1 MRKPLSTKFLPMT
14 LAASVLV
21 AACSSESPTAS
32 VPLSALNGVWSPASP
47 EVPGLS
53 YQFSLTLSGGNV
65 SGTGNWSVGSQS
77 GTVAVTGSASE
88 HLVTLDLTLGHDS
101 PGTLP
106 FLIEHFAGELQSSTT
121 LAGTITF
128 PSGSSQQ
135 AYNKIGT

>member
-1 MRKPLSTKFLPMT
+1 MRKTLLTKFLPLA

-21 AACSSESPTAS
+21 AGCSSESPTEP

-53 YQFSLTLSGGNV
+53 YQFSLTLSGENV
-65 SGTGNWSVGSQS
+65 SGT
-77 GTVAVTGSASE
+77 VTGSALDNS
-88 HLVTLDLTLGHDS
+88 VTLDLTLGHDS

-106 FLIEHFAGELQSSTT
+106 FLIEHFDGELQSLTT

-128 PSGSSQQ
+128 PGGRSQQ
-135 AYNKIGT
+135 AFNKIGS

>member
-1 MRKPLSTKFLPMT
+1 MRKTLLTKFLPLA

-21 AACSSESPTAS
+21 AGCSSESPTEP

-53 YQFSLTLSGGNV
+53 YQFSLTLSGENV

-77 GTVAVTGSASE
+77 GTVTVTGSALDNS
-88 HLVTLDLTLGHDS
+88 VTLDLTLGHDS

-106 FLIEHFAGELQSSTT
+106 FLIEHFDGELQSLTT

-128 PSGSSQQ
+128 PGGRSQQ
-135 AYNKIGT
+135 AFNKIGS